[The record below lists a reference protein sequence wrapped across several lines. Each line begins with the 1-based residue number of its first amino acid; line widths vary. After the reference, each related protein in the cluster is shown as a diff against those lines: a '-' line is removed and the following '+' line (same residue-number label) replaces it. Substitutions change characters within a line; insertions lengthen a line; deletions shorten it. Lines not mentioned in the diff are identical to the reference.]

1 MAPLSKL
8 DNLKSFIISFDA
20 AIFGSDD
27 DFRLLAGGFPKLKK
41 LVFPGPPFGVGRTLA
56 CLYHLSRE
64 CPDLREVKIVL
75 SYDISDNLNAIK
87 DLPHPIVRNHH
98 HPLEKLY
105 IDSDFDQL
113 LQPVQLVQ
121 VVARFLDLIFPNLS
135 ILETNNSKTTEVA
148 NWTGIHELRLAL
160 RDARINP

>member
-1 MAPLSKL
+1 M
-8 DNLKSFIISFDA
+8 
-20 AIFGSDD
+20 
-27 DFRLLAGGFPKLKK
+27 
-41 LVFPGPPFGVGRTLA
+41 
-56 CLYHLSRE
+56 
-64 CPDLREVKIVL
+64 L

-105 IDSDFDQL
+105 IDSDFGQL

-121 VVARFLDLIFPNLS
+121 VARFLDLIFPNLS